1 MILCLLWII
10 IKLIESSHILNP
22 SDLSCKRRVYRL
34 LIFCSNSC
42 ILDSFFNSK
51 SLLNIQSTLFNQQ
64 INLFI
69 RKKQDNHCSYPNS
82 SKDFAL
88 CCNLCTTV
96 TICPEIKILSPHS
109 RHDIIVTNYGLL
121 VSQSWKTF
129 DGNFICLL
137 FPSNQ
142 TNRFWSTV
150 THAMNINQIPDINDI
165 MIIQHPYGIQQKIF
179 YYSLYPFHQWKKY
192 IIDFHFIDVIFIPYK
207 QLAIFELNLCDKIL
221 CKLVLRIYEY
231 KLNKTIELHNQLY
244 CPDVIIEKNISSLI
258 YFQLY
263 FNILSN
269 VLYLIGKQ
277 NIYASNDYGTKLIR
291 IWTNDLS
298 FTDLIILNPI
308 VFSDTGHIAFIYE
321 LNNHPSY
328 YYYFAVFSKAGLF
341 YGWRTRLFR
350 SAVQMDEPFF
360 FDYSGS
366 LYFNASPP
374 LLIIQATEQS
384 LVATP
389 YLLVNY
395 IPGPFFVRETDMDRI
410 FVFCSLSSWDNRFE
424 LIGSTLQ
431 FDKLGL
437 FFVINKDIS
446 STEFAFCLQTSRL
459 NSSPFETSRQCQL
472 KFHSLQNS
480 NKIHLQLSK
489 CTFTNEDQN
498 STIIT
503 SKYPNI
509 FIDSIINNTF
519 ASGRIFQDVLFN
531 NTYVDQWN
539 IIHIQVEQVLD
550 KCLLQNLGQNH
561 HSALIYT
568 PPSTIYPISNGDNL
582 EFMHSQLSC
591 YLPYVRTTT
600 FITECLLDTLIQP
613 EFEINSDLSKLIPIE
628 PPINFQLNRYQA
640 GFNSVIV
647 YNLDHDKY
655 SICDGF
661 KNCTCISSLI
671 SYRSIIHCAQRF
683 YIINSTVNNRVHMKL
698 WIEKDRLYLPNDKS
712 IFLIEEVSKRND
724 YELIDNSWTN
734 EMKENIRELFLKNLI
749 HLTDDEIHVFQLLN
763 GSLSYGNFL
772 FLGPNLK
779 IKFMDEGLYHFRV
792 TYLWGDQ
799 FCLTSIDVLILMIS
813 NTPTLTSYTFN
824 YFFNCILIL
833 ILMFILWINY
843 VIFYEKIYRKI
854 FVQLKKENLFVY
866 RPINDHID
874 FEMLVKIREQSQKL
888 LPYRY
893 LLIKDENI

>member
-1 MILCLLWII
+1 MQKTCVQTIF
-10 IKLIESSHILNP
+10 
-22 SDLSCKRRVYRL
+22 
-34 LIFCSNSC
+34 FCSNSC
-42 ILDSFFNSK
+42 ILGNYRLITDQSNYIVTLSNPLITIHASIGLDNKHTSPLLTELWYQQINQQPLILQSGSYIFKANDESNKNHNISWNLNLSLINNKLDSSFNSK
-51 SLLNIQSTLFNQQ
+51 LLLNIQSTLFNQQ

-69 RKKQDNHCSYPNS
+69 QKKQDNHCSYPNS

-96 TICPEIKILSPHS
+96 T
-109 RHDIIVTNYGLL
+109 
-121 VSQSWKTF
+121 
-129 DGNFICLL
+129 
-137 FPSNQ
+137 NQ
-142 TNRFWSTV
+142 TNRFWSTI

-165 MIIQHPYGIQQKIF
+165 MIIQHPYGIQQKFF

-192 IIDFHFIDVIFIPYK
+192 IIDFHFIDVLFIPYK
-207 QLAIFELNLCDKIL
+207 QLAIFELYLCDEIL

-244 CPDVIIEKNISSLI
+244 CPDVIIEKNVSSLI

-269 VLYLIGKQ
+269 MLYLIGKQ

-321 LNNHPSY
+321 LKNHPSY

-341 YGWRTRLFR
+341 YGWRTRFFR
-350 SAVQMDEPFF
+350 SSVQMDEPFF

-384 LVATP
+384 LVATS
-389 YLLVNY
+389 YLLVNN
-395 IPGPFFVRETDMDRI
+395 IPGPFFVREIDMDRI

-446 STEFAFCLQTSRL
+446 SIEFPFCLQTSRL
-459 NSSPFETSRQCQL
+459 NSSPLKTSRQCEL

-480 NKIHLQLSK
+480 KKIHLQLSK

-531 NTYVDQWN
+531 STYVDQWN

-561 HSALIYT
+561 HSPLIYI

-582 EFMHSQLSC
+582 
-591 YLPYVRTTT
+591 
-600 FITECLLDTLIQP
+600 DTLIQP
-613 EFEINSDLSKLIPIE
+613 EFEIDSDLSKLIPIE
-628 PPINFQLNRYQA
+628 PP
-640 GFNSVIV
+640 
-647 YNLDHDKY
+647 Y
-655 SICDGF
+655 SICGGF

-671 SYRSIIHCAQRF
+671 SYQSIIHCAQRF
-683 YIINSTVNNRVHMKL
+683 YIINSTVNNRVYVEL
-698 WIEKDRLYLPNDKS
+698 WIGKDRLYLPNDKS
-712 IFLIEEVSKRND
+712 IFLIEELSKRND
-724 YELIDNSWTN
+724 YELINNSWTN
-734 EMKENIRELFLKNLI
+734 EMKENILELFLKNLI
-749 HLTDDEIHVFQLLN
+749 HLTDNEIHVFQLLN
-763 GSLSYGNFL
+763 SSLSYGNFL

-779 IKFMDEGLYHFRV
+779 IKFMDEGLYHFRI

-799 FCLTSIDVLILMIS
+799 FCLTSIDLLILMIS

-854 FVQLKKENLFVY
+854 FVQLKKENFFVH
-866 RPINDHID
+866 RPINDHIN